1 MTQSDLTVFA
11 GSFQAIASLA
21 FVLFPK
27 MSTPIGSSKATL
39 LLREVIKRC
48 NKPK

>member
-11 GSFQAIASLA
+11 GSFQAIVYLA
-21 FVLFPK
+21 CVLFPK
-27 MSTPIGSSKATL
+27 MSTPRGSSKATL
-39 LLREVIKRC
+39 LLREAIIKC